1 MNYQKAEKF
10 VLERLRSELPA
21 DVFYHGPQH
30 TIDAIAAATEFAL
43 AEGVSGDDLVIIKTA
58 ALYHDVGFI
67 YSHTDNERL
76 GVKMARDTLG
86 LFGYKRREVD
96 IIGNIIMATVY
107 PYNPETL
114 FEKIICDADLEY
126 LGTGR
131 FYEYSELLRLEIEV
145 QGKKFTEAEWLD
157 FEIEFLKNH
166 TFFTQSCIETR
177 GPLKQ
182 KHLEELLQKRKDL
195 N

>member
-1 MNYQKAEKF
+1 
-10 VLERLRSELPA
+10 
-21 DVFYHGPQH
+21 
-30 TIDAIAAATEFAL
+30 
-43 AEGVSGDDLVIIKTA
+43 
-58 ALYHDVGFI
+58 
-67 YSHTDNERL
+67 
-76 GVKMARDTLG
+76 MARDTLG

-96 IIGNIIMATVY
+96 LIGNIIMATVY

-126 LGTGR
+126 LGTDR
-131 FYEYSELLRLEIEV
+131 FYKYSELLRMEIEA
-145 QGKKFTEAEWLD
+145 QGKRFTEVEWLD